1 MAKMYAADVAVRV
14 CDRAIQIHG
23 GMGLTNECE
32 VARYWRLARLWQI
45 GPITN
50 EQCKNIIAQMRCELP
65 RSY

>member
-1 MAKMYAADVAVRV
+1 ADVAVRECV
-14 CDRAIQIHG
+14 RAILIHG
-23 GMGLTNECE
+23 GLGLSFEVE

-50 EQCKNIIAQMRCELP
+50 EQCRNTIAQLRCELP